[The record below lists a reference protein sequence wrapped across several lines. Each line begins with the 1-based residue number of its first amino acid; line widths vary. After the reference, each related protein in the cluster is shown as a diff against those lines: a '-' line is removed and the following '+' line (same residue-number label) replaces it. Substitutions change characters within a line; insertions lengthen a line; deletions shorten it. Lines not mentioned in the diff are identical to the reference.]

1 MVLLTRRELL
11 PKAAGAIL
19 LIGALLRIWH
29 FAGGRSL
36 WLDEVMVALD
46 IKYLSPSEL
55 LGPLSFDQVAPA
67 GWLLLEKACL
77 YLWDNFDYSLRLPSL
92 VGGIAALFLFY
103 RFLKFGAG
111 AWEALTGAALM
122 AVIPVFIQYA
132 SMVKPYILDVLFSV
146 ALLYASLALLRAQGS
161 RLGPTLL
168 YGGIGI
174 LCIPLSFGGTLVM
187 AGTGPLLF
195 IVAIVRKERSRSLA
209 LAAVGV
215 VWALLFWAIHHL
227 IYAQNIGTIARMTGL
242 YWKDGFAPVPAS
254 LDELLWYPRTAL
266 GTVNF
271 LMSNTNGLLVAVIWL
286 YGAVRL
292 AGRDPWLPALL
303 VGPVI
308 VTLLASMLELYPFN
322 TRLTLGLAPPLLF
335 GLSSGAVGIVKLFGN
350 RPLAAL
356 AMIALLGITPI
367 KQTARAAGQVPPFPL
382 EEIKPNLAYLKRHYR
397 HGDQLVVYSWAEPAF
412 ILYADRFGLSDIPYK
427 VTSNFHLDPSCVY
440 DDVRMIG
447 DKPRVWLLFYH
458 VIYRARPDLRFLE
471 RALRIGG
478 TLKLV
483 NTEPGSSLYEYTAGD
498 GTGAMRLPLS
508 AAICAK
514 PPIGKEFLERIAPR
528 LHSREAPPKTRAADV
543 PTLRMR
549 ARRASLPPAP

>member
-1 MVLLTRRELL
+1 MVHRTHRELL
-11 PKAAGAIL
+11 PKAAGVIL

-46 IKYLSPSEL
+46 IKYLSPAEL

-77 YLWDNFDYSLRLPSL
+77 YLWDDFDYSLRLPSL

-111 AWEALTGAALM
+111 AWEALTGVALM

-146 ALLYASLALLRAQGS
+146 ALLYASLALLRAQGN
-161 RLGPTLL
+161 RLGMTLL
-168 YGGIGI
+168 YGAVGI

-195 IVAIVRKERSRSLA
+195 IASIARKDRSWSLA

-215 VWALLFWAIHHL
+215 VWGLVFWTIYSR
-227 IYAQNIGTIARMTGL
+227 IYAQNVGTIARMSGL
-242 YWKDGFAPVPAS
+242 YWKHSFAPVPTS

-271 LMSNTNGLLVAVIWL
+271 LMSDTNGLLVAVIWL

-303 VGPVI
+303 ISPAI
-308 VTLLASMLELYPFN
+308 ATLLAAMLGLYPFN
-322 TRLTLGLAPPLLF
+322 TRLTLGLAPPRC
-335 GLSSGAVGIVKLFGN
+335 SSAC
-350 RPLAAL
+350 
-356 AMIALLGITPI
+356 
-367 KQTARAAGQVPPFPL
+367 RAA
-382 EEIKPNLAYLKRHYR
+382 
-397 HGDQLVVYSWAEPAF
+397 
-412 ILYADRFGLSDIPYK
+412 
-427 VTSNFHLDPSCVY
+427 PS
-440 DDVRMIG
+440 
-447 DKPRVWLLFYH
+447 
-458 VIYRARPDLRFLE
+458 
-471 RALRIGG
+471 
-478 TLKLV
+478 
-483 NTEPGSSLYEYTAGD
+483 
-498 GTGAMRLPLS
+498 
-508 AAICAK
+508 
-514 PPIGKEFLERIAPR
+514 
-528 LHSREAPPKTRAADV
+528 
-543 PTLRMR
+543 
-549 ARRASLPPAP
+549 AS